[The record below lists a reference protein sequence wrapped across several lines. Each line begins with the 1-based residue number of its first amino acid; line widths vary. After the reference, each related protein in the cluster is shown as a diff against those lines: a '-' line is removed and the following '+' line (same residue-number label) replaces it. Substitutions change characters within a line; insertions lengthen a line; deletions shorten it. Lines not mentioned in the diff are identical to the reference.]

1 MTNPPPNPPPRPP
14 DILLPDTAAL
24 VAGVRGAYVVEPT
37 GEVLTLS
44 FGEALKRVRAA
55 AVPPIVCHARRTGQ
69 RLGVGLGFEA
79 MRGFDV
85 LELFAFALPATFC
98 LPTPSGLA
106 QALGLALPNS
116 HEGEAMA
123 LVEAARALLERIAQT
138 GREDPHDGRAM
149 AGLARAM
156 AAGGWPWATP
166 VLAALGLAT
175 VGEAPPTDP
184 PHSQNLRRAF
194 RVWDR
199 LPDWEDR
206 GFEAKPGDAPVSP
219 QESRQRLN
227 ELLAGQ
233 RSESRP
239 EQQKFAAGV
248 TAAFDPCDIPGQPR
262 FVLAEAGTGVGKT
275 LGYVAP
281 ASVWADKNGGAV
293 WLSTYTRNL
302 QRQLDDELDRLYPD
316 AIEKKRRVVVRK
328 GRENYFCL
336 LNFEE
341 ALGRMET
348 RPGGAIALGLVAR
361 WAAATRDGDM
371 VGGDFPAWLP
381 DMLGRGITRELTDT
395 KGECTYS
402 ACPHFGKCFIE
413 HSKRRA
419 KRAKLVI
426 ANHALVM
433 VQAALGAGGSIAA
446 EGGMPTR
453 YVFDE
458 GHHLFNAADSAFA
471 AHLSGYETADLRRWI
486 LGSEESQSRRT
497 RSRGLKKRLED
508 LSASDEKLSHLVDDV
523 CMAASVLPGP
533 GWQARLADEQPHG
546 PAETF
551 LGLVRQ
557 QVYARDREG
566 VNSGYS
572 LECPAA
578 HPVDGLID
586 AAHALDQALMG
597 LEKPVRALIKR
608 MLKKLADEADEL
620 ETGERSRI
628 EGLAGSLERR
638 AALPVQAWR
647 AMLKALEDGSSP
659 GPSDPSGQ
667 SGDFVDWLSVERSQG
682 KDWDMGLNR
691 HWVDPT
697 IPFAA
702 AMRETAEG
710 VLVTSATLR
719 DDVGQGG
726 DWRAAEART
735 GAKHIGA
742 PITYVAQPSPFDY
755 AAQTRI
761 FVVTDVN
768 RNSTDHVAAAYR
780 ELFLAANGG
789 GLGLF
794 TAISR
799 LRSIYERI
807 APQLDEQGFPLYAQ
821 HIDSLDVG
829 TLVDIFRA
837 EENACLLGT
846 DAVRDGVDVP
856 GRALRLIVFDRVPW
870 PRPDI
875 LMRARRAYFGGRA
888 YDEMLTRLKLK
899 QAYGRLVRKKDDQGV
914 FVMLDSALP
923 TRLCTAFPKGVEVT
937 RLGLKDTIAEVR
949 AFLTDHE

>member
-1 MTNPPPNPPPRPP
+1 MANPPLSPPPNPPE
-14 DILLPDTAAL
+14 ILLPDAPAL
-24 VAGVRGAYVVEPT
+24 VAGVRGAYIVEPT
-37 GEVLTLS
+37 GEVLTLG
-44 FGEALKRVRAA
+44 FGAAAKKIRAA
-55 AVPPIVCHARRTGQ
+55 AAPPPIVCHARRTGQ
-69 RLGVGLGFEA
+69 RLGVETL
-79 MRGFDV
+79 RGYDV
-85 LELFAFALPATFC
+85 LELYAFALPGTFC

-106 QALGLALPNS
+106 QALGLTLPRS
-116 HEGEAMA
+116 HEAEAMT
-123 LVEAARALLERIAQT
+123 LVEAARALLERVMHVGASDART
-138 GREDPHDGRAM
+138 M
-149 AGLARAM
+149 VGLARAM
-156 AAGGWPWATP
+156 AAGGWPWA
-166 VLAALGLAT
+166 VAGLAALG
-175 VGEAPPTDP
+175 EPAPNDA

-219 QESRQRLN
+219 QESRQRLA
-227 ELLAGQ
+227 EMLAS
-233 RSESRP
+233 RTSEERP
-239 EQQKFAAGV
+239 QQQKFAAGV
-248 TAAFDPCDIPGQPR
+248 ASAFDPCEEPGQPR

-316 AIEKKRRVVVRK
+316 PVEKKRRVVVRK

-361 WAAATRDGDM
+361 WAGATRDGDM

-381 DMLGRGITRELTDT
+381 DMLGRGLARELTDT

-433 VQAALGAGGSIAA
+433 VQAALGAGGSLAA
-446 EGGMPTR
+446 EGGVPTR

-458 GHHLFNAADSAFA
+458 GHHLFDAADSAFA
-471 AHLSGYETADLRRWI
+471 AHLSGYETGDLRRWI

-508 LSASDEKLSHLVDDV
+508 LSATDEKLSHLVDDV
-523 CMAASVLPGP
+523 RQAASVLPGP
-533 GWQARLADEQPHG
+533 GWQSRLADEQPYG
-546 PAETF
+546 PAEAF
-551 LGLVRQ
+551 LAKVRQ
-557 QVYARDREG
+557 QVYARDRDSA
-566 VNSGYS
+566 NSGYS
-572 LECPAA
+572 LECPATD
-578 HPVDGLID
+578 PVDGLLD
-586 AAHALDQALMG
+586 TAHALDQALMG
-597 LEKPVRALIKR
+597 LERPVRALIKR
-608 MLKKLADEADEL
+608 MLKKLDDEADEL
-620 ETGERSRI
+620 ESSERTRI

-647 AMLKALEDGSSP
+647 AMLGSSDAVTP
-659 GPSDPSGQ
+659 D
-667 SGDFVDWLSVERSQG
+667 DFVDWFSVERIQG

-697 IPFAA
+697 QPFAA
-702 AMRETAEG
+702 SMRETAEG
-710 VLVTSATLR
+710 ILVTSATLR
-719 DDVGQGG
+719 DGIRTEDANEDTS
-726 DWRAAEART
+726 DWTSANART
-735 GAKHIGA
+735 GANHIGA
-742 PITYVAQPSPFDY
+742 PVGYVAQPSPFDY
-755 AAQTRI
+755 AQQTRI
-761 FVVTDVN
+761 FVITDVN
-768 RNSTDHVAAAYR
+768 KNSTEQVAAAYR

-799 LRSIYERI
+799 LRGVFERI
-807 APQLDEQGFPLYAQ
+807 APQLDEQGYPLYAQ
-821 HIDSLDVG
+821 HVDSLDVG

-856 GRALRLIVFDRVPW
+856 GRSLRLIVFDRVPW

-875 LMRARRAYFGGRA
+875 LTRARRERFGGRA
-888 YDEMLTRLKLK
+888 YDEMLARLKLK
-899 QAYGRLVRKKDDQGV
+899 QAYGRLVRKKDDRGV

-923 TRLCTAFPKGVEVT
+923 TRLTSAFPKGVEVV
-937 RLGLKDTIAEVR
+937 RLGLKDAISEVR
-949 AFLTDHE
+949 AFLADNA

>member
-1 MTNPPPNPPPRPP
+1 MPNPPRRPP
-14 DILLPDTAAL
+14 EILLPDVPAL
-24 VAGVRGAYVVEPT
+24 VAGVRGAYMVEPT

-44 FGEALKRVRAA
+44 FAEAAKRVRQGEM
-55 AVPPIVCHARRTGQ
+55 PPIVAHTRRTGQ
-69 RLGVGLGFEA
+69 RLSFEA
-79 MRGFDV
+79 LKGFDV
-85 LELFAFALPATFC
+85 LELFAFARPATFC
-98 LPTPSGLA
+98 LPTAAGLA
-106 QALGLALPNS
+106 QALGLPIPKS
-116 HEGEAMA
+116 HEDEALS
-123 LVEAARALLERIAQT
+123 LVSASRALLDHVARSAVDDPRQ
-138 GREDPHDGRAM
+138 GRVM
-149 AGLARAM
+149 AGLAYAM
-156 AAGGWPWATP
+156 AAGDWPWAVP
-166 VLAALGLAT
+166 VLAALGEST
-175 VGEAPPTDP
+175 EGDT

-219 QESRQRLN
+219 LEARQRLD
-227 ELLAGQ
+227 ELLAGG
-233 RSESRP
+233 RAEKRP

-248 TAAFDPCDIPGQPR
+248 TAAFDPCDVPGQPR

-281 ASVWADKNGGAV
+281 ASVWADKNDGAV
-293 WLSTYTRNL
+293 WLSTFTRNL
-302 QRQLDDELDRLYPD
+302 QRQLDGELDRLYPD
-316 AIEKKRRVVVRK
+316 AVEKKRRVVVRK

-341 ALGRMET
+341 ALGRIDT

-361 WAAATRDGDM
+361 WAGATRDGDM

-381 DMLGRGITRELTDT
+381 DMLGRGLVRELTDT

-433 VQAALGAGGSIAA
+433 VQAALGAGGSVAA
-446 EGGMPTR
+446 EGGLPTR

-471 AHLSGYETADLRRWI
+471 AHLSGFETADLRRWI
-486 LGSEESQSRRT
+486 LGSEDSQSRRT

-508 LSASDEKLSHLVDDV
+508 FAASDENLAHLVDDV
-523 CMAASVLPGP
+523 RKAAHQLPGP
-533 GWQARLADEQPHG
+533 GWQSRLGEEQPYG

-551 LGLVRQ
+551 LARVRQ

-566 VNSGYS
+566 VESGYS
-572 LECPAA
+572 LECPATDL
-578 HPVDGLID
+578 VEGLID
-586 AAHALDQALMG
+586 AAHDLDGALAALQT
-597 LEKPVRALIKR
+597 PIRALIKR
-608 MLKKLADEADEL
+608 LVKKLDEDAEEL
-620 ETGERSRI
+620 ETSERARI

-638 AALPVQAWR
+638 AALPLEAWR
-647 AMLKALEDGSSP
+647 GMLGALEDGTP
-659 GPSDPSGQ
+659 E
-667 SGDFVDWLSVERSQG
+667 DFVDWFSVERSQG
-682 KDWDMGLNR
+682 RDWDIGLNR

-697 IPFAA
+697 KPFAA
-702 AMRETAEG
+702 SLRETAEG

-719 DDVGQGG
+719 DDG
-726 DWRAAEART
+726 DWPAAEART
-735 GAKHIGA
+735 GARHVGS
-742 PITYVAQPSPFDY
+742 PIVYVAQPSPFDY

-761 FVVTDVN
+761 FVVQDVN
-768 RNSTDHVAAAYR
+768 KNSAEQVAAAYR
-780 ELFLAANGG
+780 ELFLAAGG
-789 GLGLF
+789 GALGLF

-799 LRSIYERI
+799 LRGVFERI
-807 APQLDEQGFPLYAQ
+807 APQLDEQGFGLYAQ
-821 HIDSLDVG
+821 HMDSLDVG

-856 GRALRLIVFDRVPW
+856 GRSLRLIVFDRVPW

-875 LMRARRAYFGGRA
+875 LTRARRAAFGGRA

-899 QAYGRLVRKKDDQGV
+899 QAYGRLVRRKDDRGV
-914 FVMLDSALP
+914 FVMLDGALP
-923 TRLCTAFPKGVEVT
+923 TRLTTAFPKDVEVV
-937 RLGLKDTIAEVR
+937 RLGLKDVIAEVR
-949 AFLTDHE
+949 AFLADNA

>member
-1 MTNPPPNPPPRPP
+1 MSNPPSAPPN
-14 DILLPDTAAL
+14 ILLPDTAAL

-44 FGEALKRVRAA
+44 FMEAQKKFRAA
-55 AVPPIVCHARRTGQ
+55 ETPPIVCHARRTGV
-69 RLGVGLGFEA
+69 RLNMDA

-85 LELFAFALPATFC
+85 LELFAFTLPATFC

-106 QALGLALPNS
+106 QALDLPLPGT
-116 HEGEAMA
+116 HEAEAMT
-123 LVEAARALLERIAQT
+123 LVDASRALLEHIAKI
-138 GREDPHDGRAM
+138 GREDPHNARVM
-149 AGLARAM
+149 VGLARAM

-166 VLAALGLAT
+166 VLAALGDARHN
-175 VGEAPPTDP
+175 AMPTDT

-194 RVWDR
+194 RVWEK

-206 GFEAKPGDAPVSP
+206 GFDAKPGDAPVSP
-219 QESRQRLN
+219 QESRQRLV
-227 ELLAGQ
+227 ELLAGK
-233 RSESRP
+233 RSEDRP
-239 EQQKFAAGV
+239 QQQKFAAGV

-302 QRQLDDELDRLYPD
+302 QRQLDNELDRLYPD
-316 AIEKKRRVVVRK
+316 ADEKKRRVVVRK

-341 ALGRMET
+341 ALGRMEA

-361 WAAATRDGDM
+361 WALATRDGDM

-381 DMLGRGITRELTDT
+381 DMLGRGLTRELTDT

-402 ACPHFGKCFIE
+402 ACTHFGKCFIE

-446 EGGMPTR
+446 EGGLPTR

-486 LGSEESQSRRT
+486 MGSEESQSRRT

-508 LSASDEKLSHLVDDV
+508 LCATDEKLSHMVDDV
-523 CMAASVLPGP
+523 RMAASALPGP
-533 GWQARLADEQPHG
+533 GWQNRLSQNNVAQNNGAEEQPHG
-546 PAETF
+546 PAEIF

-572 LECPAA
+572 LECPTND
-578 HPVDGLID
+578 PVDGLMD
-586 AAHALDQALMG
+586 AAHGLDKALLAL
-597 LEKPVRALIKR
+597 ERPVRALIKR
-608 MLKKLADEADEL
+608 MLKKLDDEADEL
-620 ETGERSRI
+620 ESGERSRI

-647 AMLKALEDGSSP
+647 AMLKTMDDGNP
-659 GPSDPSGQ
+659 TA
-667 SGDFVDWLSVERSQG
+667 DFVDWLSVERSQG

-691 HWVDPT
+691 HWIDPT
-697 IPFAA
+697 KPFAA
-702 AMRETAEG
+702 SMRETAEG

-719 DDVGQGG
+719 DDLGQGG
-726 DWRAAEART
+726 DWSTAEART
-735 GAKHIGA
+735 GATHIGS
-742 PITYVAQPSPFDY
+742 PIAYVAQPSPFDY
-755 AAQTRI
+755 AQQTRI

-768 RNSTDHVAAAYR
+768 KNAADQVAAAYR
-780 ELFLAANGG
+780 ELFLAAGG
-789 GLGLF
+789 GAIGLF

-799 LRSIYERI
+799 LRAVYESI

-821 HIDSLDVG
+821 HMDSLDVG

-856 GRALRLIVFDRVPW
+856 GRSLRLIVFDRVPW

-875 LMRARRAYFGGRA
+875 ITRARREHFGGRA
-888 YDEMLTRLKLK
+888 YDEMLARLKLK
-899 QAYGRLVRKKDDQGV
+899 QAYGRLVRKQDDRGV

-937 RLGLKDTIAEVR
+937 RLGLKETLAEVR
-949 AFLTDHE
+949 AFLADNA

>member
-1 MTNPPPNPPPRPP
+1 MTNPPPSQPS
-14 DILLPDTAAL
+14 IHLPDTAAL

-44 FGEALKRVRAA
+44 FHEAVQKLRDTDLA
-55 AVPPIVCHARRTGQ
+55 PMVCHARRTGV
-69 RLGVGLGFEA
+69 RLGYDALRA
-79 MRGFDV
+79 FDV
-85 LELFAFALPATFC
+85 LELFAFAMPATFC

-106 QALGLALPNS
+106 QALGLALPGS
-116 HEGEAMA
+116 HEAEALT
-123 LVEAARALLERIAQT
+123 LVDASRALLERIAKTRIEDLQAA
-138 GREDPHDGRAM
+138 REM
-149 AGLARAM
+149 VGLARAM
-156 AAGGWPWATP
+156 SAGGWLWATS
-166 VLAALGLAT
+166 VLAALG
-175 VGEAPPTDP
+175 EAAPADI

-219 QESRQRLN
+219 QEARQRLD
-227 ELLAGQ
+227 ELLVGQ
-233 RSESRP
+233 RSEDRP
-239 EQQKFAAGV
+239 QQQKFAAGV
-248 TAAFDPCDIPGQPR
+248 AAAFDPCDIPGQPR

-302 QRQLDDELDRLYPD
+302 QRQLDGELDRLYPD
-316 AIEKKRRVVVRK
+316 ADEKKRRVVVRK

-341 ALGRMET
+341 ALSRMEA
-348 RPGGAIALGLVAR
+348 RPSGAIALGLVAR
-361 WAAATRDGDM
+361 WAVTTRDGDM

-402 ACPHFGKCFIE
+402 ACAHFGKCFIE

-433 VQAALGAGGSIAA
+433 IQAALGAGDSVAA

-458 GHHLFNAADSAFA
+458 GHHIFNAADSAFA
-471 AHLSGYETADLRRWI
+471 AHLSGFETADLRRWI
-486 LGSEESQSRRT
+486 LGSEESKSRRT

-508 LSASDEKLSHLVDDV
+508 LAATDEKLSHLVDDV
-523 CMAASVLPGP
+523 RMAANVLPGP
-533 GWQARLADEQPHG
+533 GWQARLGDEQPFG
-546 PAETF
+546 PSEAF
-551 LGLVRQ
+551 LGFVRQ

-572 LECPAA
+572 LECLASD
-578 HPVDGLID
+578 PVDGLMD
-586 AAHALDQALMG
+586 AARALDRALQD
-597 LEKPVRALIKR
+597 LEKPVRALMKR
-608 MLKKLADEADEL
+608 MLKKLDDEADEL
-620 ETGERSRI
+620 ESGERSRI

-638 AALPVQAWR
+638 AALPVKAWR
-647 AMLKALEDGSSP
+647 AMLKAMNSASTTQE
-659 GPSDPSGQ
+659 
-667 SGDFVDWLSVERSQG
+667 FVDWLSVERSQG

-691 HWVDPT
+691 HWIDPT

-702 AMRETAEG
+702 SMRETAEG

-719 DDVGQGG
+719 DDG
-726 DWRAAEART
+726 DWPAAEART

-742 PITYVAQPSPFDY
+742 PIAYVSQPSPFDY
-755 AAQTRI
+755 VEKTRI
-761 FVVTDVN
+761 YVVTDVN
-768 RNSTDHVAAAYR
+768 KNSTEQVAAAYR
-780 ELFLAANGG
+780 ELFLAAGGG

-799 LRSIYERI
+799 LRGVYESI
-807 APQLDEQGFPLYAQ
+807 APQLDEQGYPLYAQ
-821 HIDSLDVG
+821 HMDSLDVG

-856 GRALRLIVFDRVPW
+856 GRSLRMIVFDRVPW

-875 LMRARRAYFGGRA
+875 LMRARREHFGGRA
-888 YDEMLTRLKLK
+888 YDEMLARLKLK

-923 TRLCTAFPKGVEVT
+923 TRLCTAFPKGVEIV
-937 RLGLKDTIAEVR
+937 RLGLKETIAEVR
-949 AFLTDHE
+949 AFLADNA

>member
-1 MTNPPPNPPPRPP
+1 MSNPPLQTPE
-14 DILLPDTAAL
+14 ILLPDAPAL
-24 VAGVRGAYVVEPT
+24 VAGVRAAYWVEPT
-37 GEVLTLS
+37 GEVAILS
-44 FGEALKRVRAA
+44 FSEALKRLRAA
-55 AVPPIVCHARRTGQ
+55 EVLPIVCHARRTGA
-69 RLGVGLGFEA
+69 RLGYEA
-79 MRGFDV
+79 LRGFDV

-106 QALGLALPNS
+106 QALGLVLPHT
-116 HEGEAMA
+116 HEGEALA
-123 LVEAARALLERIAQT
+123 LVDAARALLERIALAAR
-138 GREDPHDGRAM
+138 GDSREGRAM

-156 AAGGWPWATP
+156 AVGGWPWAVP
-166 VLAALGLAT
+166 VLAALGET
-175 VGEAPPTDP
+175 TPVDV

-219 QESRQRLN
+219 QEARKRLD
-227 ELLAGQ
+227 EMLAN
-233 RSESRP
+233 RKSESRIG
-239 EQQKFAAGV
+239 QQRFAAGV

-302 QRQLDDELDRLYPD
+302 QRQLDNELDRLYPD

-341 ALGRMET
+341 ALGRMDT

-361 WAAATRDGDM
+361 WVGATRDGDM

-433 VQAALGAGGSIAA
+433 VQAALGAGGSLAA

-458 GHHLFNAADSAFA
+458 GHHLFDAADSAFA
-471 AHLSGYETADLRRWI
+471 AHLSGFETADLRRWI
-486 LGSEESQSRRT
+486 LGAEESQSRRT

-508 LSASDEKLSHLVDDV
+508 LSASDEKLAHLVDDV
-523 CMAASVLPGP
+523 RMAANALPGP
-533 GWQARLADEQPHG
+533 GWQSRLSDEQPYG

-566 VNSGYS
+566 ANSGYS
-572 LECPAA
+572 LECPASD
-578 HPVDGLID
+578 PVEGLAE
-586 AAHALDQALMG
+586 AAGVLDQALMA
-597 LEKPVRALIKR
+597 LERPVRDLIKR
-608 MLKKLADEADEL
+608 MLKKLDDEADTL
-620 ETGERSRI
+620 ETAERTRI

-638 AALPVQAWR
+638 AALPLQAWR
-647 AMLKALEDGSSP
+647 AMLGSLGKQTP
-659 GPSDPSGQ
+659 E
-667 SGDFVDWLSVERSQG
+667 DFVDWLSVERNQG
-682 KDWDMGLNR
+682 KDYDMGLNR

-697 IPFAA
+697 VPFAA
-702 AMRETAEG
+702 SMRETAEG

-719 DDVGQGG
+719 DDGAEGG
-726 DWRAAEART
+726 GWPAAEART
-735 GAKHIGA
+735 GAKHIGS
-742 PITYVAQPSPFDY
+742 PIVYVAQPSPFDY

-768 RNSTDHVAAAYR
+768 KNSTEQVAAAYR

-799 LRSIYERI
+799 LRGVYERI
-807 APQLDEQGFPLYAQ
+807 APELDEQGFALYAQ
-821 HIDSLDVG
+821 HVDSLDVG

-856 GRALRLIVFDRVPW
+856 GRSLRLIVFDRVPW

-875 LMRARRAYFGGRA
+875 LTRARRDRFGGRA
-888 YDEMLTRLKLK
+888 YDEMLARLRLK
-899 QAYGRLVRKKDDQGV
+899 QAYGRLVRKKDDRGV

-923 TRLCTAFPKGVEVT
+923 TRLTTAFPKGVEIV
-937 RLGLKDTIAEVR
+937 RLGLKETLAEVR
-949 AFLTDHE
+949 AFLADKA

>member
-1 MTNPPPNPPPRPP
+1 MTNPPPKPPE
-14 DILLPDTAAL
+14 ILLPDAPAL
-24 VAGVRGAYVVEPT
+24 VAGVRGAYVVESS

-44 FGEALKRVRAA
+44 FAQALKRVRDAA
-55 AVPPIVCHARRTGQ
+55 GPLIVCHTRRTGA
-69 RLGVGLGFEA
+69 RLGYDALP
-79 MRGFDV
+79 GFDV
-85 LELFAFALPATFC
+85 LELFAFALPASFC
-98 LPTPSGLA
+98 LPTPAGLA
-106 QALGLALPNS
+106 QVLGLALPRS
-116 HEGEAMA
+116 HEAEALT
-123 LVEAARALLERIAQT
+123 LVDAARVLLERIAQS
-138 GREDPHDGRAM
+138 GRDDPRQGRVM

-156 AAGGWPWATP
+156 AVGGWPWAVP
-166 VLAALGLAT
+166 VLAALGEEPSKET
-175 VGEAPPTDP
+175 
-184 PHSQNLRRAF
+184 PHSQNLRRPF
-194 RVWDR
+194 RVWER

-219 QESRQRLN
+219 FEARQRLADM
-227 ELLAGQ
+227 LAS
-233 RSESRP
+233 RKSEVRA

-302 QRQLDDELDRLYPD
+302 QRQLDNELDRLYPD
-316 AIEKKRRVVVRK
+316 PTEKKRRVVVRK

-341 ALGRMET
+341 ALSRMDT

-361 WAAATRDGDM
+361 WAGATRDGDM

-433 VQAALGAGGSIAA
+433 VQAALGAGGSVAA

-458 GHHLFNAADSAFA
+458 GHHLFDAADSAFA
-471 AHLSGYETADLRRWI
+471 AHLSGAETADLRRWI
-486 LGSEESQSRRT
+486 LGSEESKSRRT

-508 LSASDEKLSHLVDDV
+508 LSAADEKLSHLVDDLR
-523 CMAASVLPGP
+523 MAANVLPGP
-533 GWQARLADEQPHG
+533 GWQNRLAEAQPFG
-546 PAETF
+546 PAELF
-551 LGLVRQ
+551 LSLVRQ

-566 VNSGYS
+566 VESGYS

-578 HPVDGLID
+578 DPVDGLVD
-586 AAHALDQALMG
+586 AAQALDLALMA
-597 LEKPVRALIKR
+597 LERPVRALIKR
-608 MLKKLADEADEL
+608 LLKKLDDEADEL
-620 ETGERSRI
+620 ETADRTRI

-647 AMLKALEDGSSP
+647 AMLAALSIGAAPTASE
-659 GPSDPSGQ
+659 
-667 SGDFVDWLSVERSQG
+667 DFVDWLSVERSQG

-691 HWVDPT
+691 HWIDPT
-697 IPFAA
+697 KPFAA
-702 AMRETAEG
+702 AMRDTAEG

-719 DDVGQGG
+719 DDVGNGG
-726 DWRAAEART
+726 DWSAAEART
-735 GAKHIGA
+735 GAKHIGS
-742 PITYVAQPSPFDY
+742 PIVYVSQPSPFDY
-755 AAQTRI
+755 AGQTRI

-768 RNSTDHVAAAYR
+768 KNSTEQVAAAYR
-780 ELFLAANGG
+780 ELFLAAGGG

-799 LRSIYERI
+799 LRGVYDRI
-807 APQLDEQGFPLYAQ
+807 APHLDEQGYPLYAQ

-856 GRALRLIVFDRVPW
+856 GRSLRLIVFDRVPW

-875 LMRARRAYFGGRA
+875 LMRARRDCFGGRG
-888 YDEMLTRLKLK
+888 YDEMLARLKLK
-899 QAYGRLVRKKDDQGV
+899 QAYGRLVRKKDDRGV
-914 FVMLDSALP
+914 FVMLDAALP
-923 TRLCTAFPKGVEVT
+923 SRLCTAFPKGVEIV
-937 RLGLKDTIAEVR
+937 RLGLKEAISEVR
-949 AFLTDHE
+949 AFLADNA

>member
-1 MTNPPPNPPPRPP
+1 MPNPPPRPP
-14 DILLPDTAAL
+14 EILLPDAPAL

-44 FGEALKRVRAA
+44 FNAALKHVRAGEK
-55 AVPPIVCHARRTGQ
+55 PSIVCHARRTGT
-69 RLGVGLGFEA
+69 RLGFERL
-79 MRGFDV
+79 RGFDV

-106 QALGLALPNS
+106 QALDLALPHS
-116 HEGEAMA
+116 HEAEAMV
-123 LVEAARALLERIAQT
+123 LVDAARVLLQRIAQSAQADP
-138 GREDPHDGRAM
+138 RESRAM

-156 AAGGWPWATP
+156 AAGGWPWAVA
-166 VLAALGLAT
+166 VLAALG
-175 VGEAPPTDP
+175 EAPDGER

-194 RVWDR
+194 RVWER

-219 QESRQRLN
+219 QEARQRLD
-227 ELLAGQ
+227 LMLAN
-233 RSESRP
+233 RKSENRP
-239 EQQKFAAGV
+239 GQQKFAAGV
-248 TAAFDPCDIPGQPR
+248 TGAFDPCDIPGQPR

-302 QRQLDDELDRLYPD
+302 QRQLDNELDRLYPD
-316 AIEKKRRVVVRK
+316 AVEKKRRVVVRK

-341 ALGRMET
+341 SLGRMET
-348 RPGGAIALGLVAR
+348 RPDGAIALGLVAR
-361 WAAATRDGDM
+361 WVGATRDGDM

-381 DMLGRGITRELTDT
+381 DMLGRGLVRELTDT

-419 KRAKLVI
+419 KRAQLVI

-433 VQAALGAGGSIAA
+433 VQAALGAGGSLAQ
-446 EGGMPTR
+446 EGGTPTR

-458 GHHLFNAADSAFA
+458 GHHLFDAADSAFA

-486 LGSEESQSRRT
+486 LGVEDSQSRRT

-508 LSASDEKLSHLVDDV
+508 LTATDEKLAHLVDDV
-523 CMAASVLPGP
+523 RHAASALPGP
-533 GWQARLADEQPHG
+533 GWQNRLAQTQGEDGQPHG
-546 PAETF
+546 PTELF
-551 LGLVRQ
+551 LSLVRQ
-557 QVYARDREG
+557 QVYARDSDG
-566 VNSGYS
+566 AAAGYS
-572 LECPAA
+572 LECPAGD
-578 HPVDGLID
+578 PVDGLLE
-586 AAHALDQALMG
+586 AAAALDQALMA
-597 LEKPVRALIKR
+597 LERPVRALIKG
-608 MLKKLADEADEL
+608 MVKKLDAEADEL
-620 ETGERSRI
+620 ETAERTRI

-647 AMLKALEDGSSP
+647 AMLASLNADTP
-659 GPSDPSGQ
+659 P
-667 SGDFVDWLSVERSQG
+667 DFVDWLSVERSQG
-682 KDWDMGLNR
+682 RDWDMGLNR

-697 IPFAA
+697 QPFAA
-702 AMRETAEG
+702 SMRETAEG
-710 VLVTSATLR
+710 ILVTSATLR
-719 DDVGQGG
+719 DDVGEGS
-726 DWRAAEART
+726 DWLSAEART
-735 GAKHIGA
+735 GAHHIGS
-742 PITYVAQPSPFDY
+742 PIAYVAQPSPFDY

-761 FVVTDVN
+761 FVITDVN
-768 RNSTDHVAAAYR
+768 KNVTEQVAAAYR

-789 GLGLF
+789 ALGLF

-799 LRSIYERI
+799 LKGVYERI
-807 APQLDEQGFPLYAQ
+807 APQLDEQGFGLYAQ
-821 HIDSLDVG
+821 HMDSLDVG

-856 GRALRLIVFDRVPW
+856 GRSLRLIVFDRVPW

-875 LMRARRAYFGGRA
+875 LMRARRERFGGRT
-888 YDEMLTRLKLK
+888 YDEMLARLKLK
-899 QAYGRLVRKKDDQGV
+899 QAYGRLVRKADDRGV
-914 FVMLDSALP
+914 FVMLDGALP
-923 TRLCTAFPKGVEVT
+923 TRLTTAFPKGVEVV
-937 RLGLKDTIAEVR
+937 RLGLKDAIAEVR
-949 AFLTDHE
+949 AFLPDQDG